1 METTFS
7 VWSRILRSHHVP
19 FSCVRKTVKQFKA
32 LAHPGASFFALL
44 IFVLFAMSSSVSA
57 QQSSRESLGLK
68 IGYVSSDVILQQYPD
83 AVEAQKKLESL
94 AKGWQDEL
102 EKMTKELQ
110 EKYAAYQKKEG
121 MMTEQAKL
129 QEQQKLLAKEQEIND
144 FRMKKFGQ
152 NGELAQQQD
161 KIMRPIRDKI
171 FKAIAAVAKEE
182 GVSFVFDKSE
192 QLLVLLYAESRY
204 DLTFK
209 VLDRLRRGE

>member
-1 METTFS
+1 
-7 VWSRILRSHHVP
+7 
-19 FSCVRKTVKQFKA
+19 
-32 LAHPGASFFALL
+32 
-44 IFVLFAMSSSVSA
+44 MSSSVSA